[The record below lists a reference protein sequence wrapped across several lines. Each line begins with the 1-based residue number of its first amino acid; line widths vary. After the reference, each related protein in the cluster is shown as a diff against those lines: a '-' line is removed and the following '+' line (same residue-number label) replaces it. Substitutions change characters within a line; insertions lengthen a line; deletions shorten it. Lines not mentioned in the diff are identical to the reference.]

1 MWSETERDRLR
12 KLGEMYAAALD
23 RSNGNKLEAAAK
35 MKEWL
40 PRFRDYD
47 GLDPERLVKR
57 VEECRRSG
65 ARLSLDSDEL
75 KPGGGGQFMTTTG
88 RRW

>member
-1 MWSETERDRLR
+1 VWSDTERDRLR
-12 KLGEMYAAALD
+12 KLGEMYQAALD
-23 RSNGNKLEAAAK
+23 RSNGNKLEAHAK
-35 MKEWL
+35 MVEWL
-40 PRFRDYD
+40 PRYRDYD

-75 KPGGGGQFMTTTG
+75 KPGGGQFMTTTG
-88 RRW
+88 RRY